1 MNDKTGKG
9 SWVKKI
15 VFAVVLAEVL
25 YVILFNLALQLPL
38 TQSLINQI
46 RPEKFNVTWGNAW
59 TWYPF
64 RFHIRDA
71 SGSGQSRSQQWGFET
86 ASVSASIAVL
96 PLFFK
101 RVWINNVQVADSSY
115 FQRPRLKPD
124 KDYSELLA
132 YYPSISSRE
141 VTDADTTPKKMK
153 KAWHVD
159 IEGIKLD
166 GQFDY
171 WVHQFRG
178 RSRGTLEAELD
189 VVSRGGVFS
198 LTAPDIDLELDQHH
212 ISGMEMFS
220 RGELSG
226 EVAFEPFVP
235 RENKGGKLI
244 QFLLMNADVDLQVNS
259 LAFINL
265 FTRNFKTM
273 KMDGTGTVKGHIHME
288 RGHVLD
294 ETELTVEA
302 DNLNVGFLTHVIKG
316 DGDIHIGIDPDEAN
330 QFDMD
335 VLFNDVV
342 MNHGGGQSLFSGLG
356 LRLNYRTEADFFQKS
371 AETDDQ
377 DDAEPGAPKKPF
389 QLEFEIPT
397 VGISDVS
404 VFNYYLP
411 PASPFKFRSGTA
423 DLTVDILLQADDADG
438 FLSLKADAMQARVD
452 EQVIQTDFRVDFTLV
467 DGVPDDRFFDI
478 SGTKFHFENVKV
490 DGEDEDFDQKN
501 WAALIEINQAELNFD
516 SPFAL
521 KTEAAL
527 TMTDSRPIVAVLGN
541 QNDRPKWVKN
551 MLTVEDVTGVVQLEM
566 AENRILI
573 PNAFIESEKIDFGAK
588 GVIDEGLND
597 GVLYARYKK
606 LDIVVK
612 FSEGK
617 RNIDLYRAKGK
628 FDEYLLPAATE
639 QTH

>member
-1 MNDKTGKG
+1 M
-9 SWVKKI
+9 
-15 VFAVVLAEVL
+15 VLAEVL
-25 YVILFNLALQLPL
+25 YVILFNLALQLPM
-38 TQSLINQI
+38 TQSLVNQI

-71 SGSGQSRSQQWGFET
+71 AGSGQSRSQQWGFET

-115 FQRPRLKPD
+115 YQRPRLKPD

-153 KAWHVD
+153 KPWHVD
-159 IEGIKLD
+159 IEDIRLD

-178 RSRGTLEAELD
+178 QSRGTLDAELD
-189 VVSRGGVFS
+189 VVSRGGAFS
-198 LTAPDIDLELDQHH
+198 LTVPDIDLELDQHQ
-212 ISGMEMFS
+212 ISGMEMFR
-220 RGELSG
+220 RGQISG

-235 RENKGGKLI
+235 RENKGGKLL

-316 DGDIHIGIDPDEAN
+316 NGEIHIGIDPDEAN

-342 MNHGGGQSLFSGLG
+342 MSHGGGQSLFSGLG
-356 LRLNYRTEADFFQKS
+356 LRLNYRTEADFFQDS
-371 AETDDQ
+371 SETDDPG
-377 DDAEPGAPKKPF
+377 DAEPGAPKKPF

-411 PASPFKFRSGTA
+411 PASPFQFSSGTA

-438 FLSLKADAMQARVD
+438 LLSLKADAMQARVD
-452 EQVIQTDFRVDFTLV
+452 EQMIQTDFRADFTLV

-478 SGTKFHFENVKV
+478 RGTKFHFENVKV

-541 QNDRPKWVKN
+541 QNDRPKWVKK
-551 MLTVEDVTGVVQLEM
+551 MLTIEDVTGVVQLEM

-573 PNAFIESEKIDFGAK
+573 PNAFLESEKIDFGAK

-612 FSEGK
+612 FSDGK

-628 FDEYLLPAATE
+628 FDEYLLPSVTE